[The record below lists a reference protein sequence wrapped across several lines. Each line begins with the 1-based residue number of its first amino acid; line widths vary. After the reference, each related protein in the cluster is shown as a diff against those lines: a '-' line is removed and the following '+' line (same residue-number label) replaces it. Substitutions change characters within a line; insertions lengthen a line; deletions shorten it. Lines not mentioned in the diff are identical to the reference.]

1 MKFPG
6 DELLHVFFENKPV
19 TDELES
25 KRLNRLVQMDQE
37 QVTIKAPGDR
47 GMVKVFPAT
56 AVWRWVD
63 DPIRGRVPLT
73 YAERFSEQY
82 RQFKAEGTQT
92 VKGTP
97 LSELTFLTRSK
108 QAELR
113 ALGVHTAEMLAS
125 LAEQNIKNLGMGG
138 RELVEKAKAYL
149 ANAESGASVANL
161 AEELARLK
169 DENEKLK
176 AQAATYEDDEMV
188 TLERAAI
195 AGEAS
200 RSATPSP
207 FAAWEDDDIK
217 TFIKDAT
224 GALPRGNP
232 NHASLVRMADEANA
246 ALKKQKTQAA

>member
-25 KRLNRLVQMDQE
+25 KRLNRLVQVDQE

-56 AVWRWVD
+56 AIWRWVD

-149 ANAESGASVANL
+149 ANAEKGASVANL

-176 AQAATYEDDEMV
+176 AQAAGDDE
-188 TLERAAI
+188 
-195 AGEAS
+195 
-200 RSATPSP
+200 TPSP
-207 FAAWEDDDIK
+207 FSAWEDDDIK

>member
-56 AVWRWVD
+56 AIWRWVD

-176 AQAATYEDDEMV
+176 AQVATGDDE
-188 TLERAAI
+188 
-195 AGEAS
+195 
-200 RSATPSP
+200 TPSP
-207 FAAWEDDDIK
+207 FSGWEDDDIK